1 MMPYCGRAIAV
12 LLAVMIFVPGAEG
25 RTPLDFESWRDELSE
40 GNKYLKTREFEKA
53 EDCFRLA
60 VKDARDQIADPDDQ
74 AMCITSLADV
84 IYAQDITAESVPLYK
99 KALKI
104 LRKAHG
110 KRGIEV
116 VPAIINLAQV
126 YEFEGDWHKADRLY
140 QLALSVTVEH
150 EGEQS
155 AGAARCHHLL
165 GRVKFEEEAPDLA
178 EQEFFKSLE
187 ISMGL
192 NSVKDEGELV
202 DLLDDYTDV
211 VRRSDRDAKILS
223 SRFQKE
229 LLKDQVGL
237 LRKKRGVPA
246 SNWSK
251 EVTVRLGTTDASEDK
266 PVLRGIEPPAQSGR
280 EIEADP
286 DRTAPD
292 KAALEK
298 LNQQRIDFYK
308 RMIAAD
314 INSLGKDHPSVA
326 RDLTGL
332 ASIYLSQ
339 RNYDEARPLLAR
351 ALKIYETSY
360 KGESGPVKETRL
372 LLELISRE
380 NTGEGATFT
389 SYLDKLPTIPLAA
402 QNLEVA
408 LRLSDLA
415 FMCFSQGKTDT
426 ALKIYYWALASVAQ
440 SSGEQSLLAAASMAD
455 FTRVLRL
462 AGHASEADEMKSNI
476 KAILRRDLLERKSK
490 LLP

>member
-1 MMPYCGRAIAV
+1 MMPNCAKALVV
-12 LLAVMIFVPGAEG
+12 LLVVMVLVPGAEG
-25 RTPLDFESWRDELSE
+25 RAPLDLDMDSWRDELAE
-40 GNKYLKTREFEKA
+40 GKKYLKTRELEKA

-60 VKDARDQIADPDDQ
+60 VQNSRAQGAGPDDQ
-74 AMCITSLADV
+74 ALCLTSLADV

-110 KRGIEV
+110 KRSIEA
-116 VPAIINLAQV
+116 VPAVINLAQV
-126 YEFEGDWHKADRLY
+126 YEGEGDWHKADRLY

-187 ISMGL
+187 ISMGPD
-192 NSVKDEGELV
+192 SSPGEKELL

-211 VRRSDRDAKILS
+211 VRRSDRDAKILT

-251 EVTVRLGTTDASEDK
+251 EVTVRLGTADGSDSPDDK
-266 PVLRGIEPPAQSGR
+266 PALRGIEPAPNR
-280 EIEADP
+280 V
-286 DRTAPD
+286 TPD
-292 KAALEK
+292 KAALEN

-314 INSLGKDHPSVA
+314 INSLGRDHPSVA

-339 RNYDEARPLLAR
+339 RNFEEARPLLAR
-351 ALKIYETSY
+351 ALKIYEGTY
-360 KGESGPVKETRL
+360 KNESGPVKETRL

-380 NTGEGATFT
+380 STESGATFV
-389 SYLDKLPTIPLAA
+389 SYLGKLPAIPLAA
-402 QNLEVA
+402 QNLEAA

-462 AGHASEADEMKSNI
+462 AGRASEADEMRSNI
-476 KAILRRDLLERKSK
+476 QAILSKDLLERRSR

>member
-1 MMPYCGRAIAV
+1 MMPDCARAIAV
-12 LLAVMIFVPGAEG
+12 LLAVMTFVPGAEG
-25 RTPLDFESWRDELSE
+25 RTPLDIESWRDELAE
-40 GNKYLKTREFEKA
+40 GKKYLKTREYEKA

-60 VKDARDQIADPDDQ
+60 VKDARAQGAGPDDQ

-104 LRKAHG
+104 LRRAHG

-126 YEFEGDWHKADRLY
+126 YEGEGDWHKADRLY

-165 GRVKFEEEAPDLA
+165 GRVKFEEEAPALA
-178 EQEFFKSLE
+178 AEEFFKSLE
-187 ISMGL
+187 INMGL
-192 NSVKDEGELV
+192 DSVKDEGELV
-202 DLLDDYTDV
+202 DLLDDYTDLL
-211 VRRSDRDAKILS
+211 RRSDRDAKILS

-251 EVTVRLGTTDASEDK
+251 EVTVRLGTADGSDPPEDK
-266 PVLRGIEPPAQSGR
+266 PVLRGIELS
-280 EIEADP
+280 P
-286 DRTAPD
+286 DRPAPD
-292 KAALEK
+292 RAALEK

-339 RNYDEARPLLAR
+339 RNYEEARPLLAR
-351 ALKIYETSY
+351 ALKIYEGSY
-360 KGESGPVKETRL
+360 KSESGPVKETRL

-380 NTGEGATFT
+380 STEDGATFT
-389 SYLDKLPTIPLAA
+389 SYLGKLPAIPLAA

-462 AGHASEADEMKSNI
+462 TGHGSEADEMKSNI
-476 KAILRRDLLERKSK
+476 QAILKKDLLERKSK

>member
-1 MMPYCGRAIAV
+1 MKPDCAKALVV
-12 LLAVMIFVPGAEG
+12 LLVVMALVQGAEG
-25 RTPLDFESWRDELSE
+25 RAPLNVESWRDELAE
-40 GNKYLKTREFEKA
+40 GKRYLKTRELERA

-60 VKDARDQIADPDDQ
+60 VQNSRAQGAGPDDQ
-74 AMCITSLADV
+74 ALCLTSLADV
-84 IYAQDITAESVPLYK
+84 IYAQDITAESIPLYK

-110 KRGIEV
+110 KRSIEA
-116 VPAIINLAQV
+116 VPAVVNLAQV
-126 YEFEGDWHKADRLY
+126 YEGEGDWHKADRLY
-140 QLALSVTVEH
+140 QLALFVTVEH

-165 GRVKFEEEAPDLA
+165 GRVKSEEEAPDLA
-178 EQEFFKSLE
+178 EQEFFKALE

-192 NSVKDEGELV
+192 DSLKDEKGLL
-202 DLLDDYTDV
+202 DLLDDYTDL
-211 VRRSDRDAKILS
+211 VRSSDRDARIMS

-246 SNWSK
+246 SSWSK
-251 EVTVRLGTTDASEDK
+251 EVTVRLGTADGSDSPGDK
-266 PVLRGIEPPAQSGR
+266 PALRGIEPAQ
-280 EIEADP
+280 DKP
-286 DRTAPD
+286 APD

-298 LNQQRIDFYK
+298 LNQQRVDFYK

-314 INSLGKDHPSVA
+314 INSLGRDHPSVA

-339 RNYDEARPLLAR
+339 RNYEEARPLLAR
-351 ALKIYETSY
+351 ALKIYEGAYT
-360 KGESGPVKETRL
+360 GDSGPVKETRL

-380 NTGEGATFT
+380 STESGATFT
-389 SYLDKLPTIPLAA
+389 SYVGKLPAIPLAA

-415 FMCFSQGKTDT
+415 FMSFSQGKTDT

-462 AGHASEADEMKSNI
+462 AGRASEAKEMKSNI
-476 KAILRRDLLERKSK
+476 QAILSKDLLERKSR